1 MTKLQI
7 YYNQFLLLHSYK
19 SVKNYYFHNKKYHI
33 MDTRGV
39 GIIIYDYLVPIL
51 IMWGIPGLLVIRSYL
66 KLSAEEKRSVIKEI
80 KHPQQIFTVG
90 FTLLGV
96 FFTHLSVIGLNDFVR
111 ILGNVFLLI
120 GGLVTMVVIWRIS
133 KIRSL
138 FVFILML
145 MFVLFFW

>member
-1 MTKLQI
+1 
-7 YYNQFLLLHSYK
+7 
-19 SVKNYYFHNKKYHI
+19 
-33 MDTRGV
+33 
-39 GIIIYDYLVPIL
+39 
-51 IMWGIPGLLVIRSYL
+51 MWGIPSLLVISYYF
-66 KLSAEEKRSVIKEI
+66 KLSAEEKRSVIKEF
-80 KHPQQIFTVG
+80 KSPQLIFTVG

-96 FFTHLSVIGLNDFVR
+96 FLTNIAAIGSNDFVR

-120 GGLVTMVVIWRIS
+120 GGLVTMVVIWKVS

>member
-1 MTKLQI
+1 MP
-7 YYNQFLLLHSYK
+7 FL
-19 SVKNYYFHNKKYHI
+19 F
-33 MDTRGV
+33 
-39 GIIIYDYLVPIL
+39 
-51 IMWGIPGLLVIRSYL
+51 MWGIPGLLVIRSYL
-66 KLSAEEKRSVIKEI
+66 KLSAEEKRSVINEF
-80 KHPQQIFTVG
+80 KHPQLIFTVG

-96 FFTHLSVIGLNDFVR
+96 FITHLAAIGSNDFIR
-111 ILGNVFLLI
+111 IIGNVFLLI